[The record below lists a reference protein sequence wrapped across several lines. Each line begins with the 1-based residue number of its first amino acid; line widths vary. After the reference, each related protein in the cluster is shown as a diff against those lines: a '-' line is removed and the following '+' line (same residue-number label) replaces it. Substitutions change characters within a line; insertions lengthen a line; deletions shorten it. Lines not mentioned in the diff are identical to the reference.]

1 MKKRKTSRGIPDPL
15 TPEEAAALLKIPNRR
30 YPTGLRNYVIIRL
43 MLSAGLRC
51 DEALGLLTLN
61 VNLTSG
67 QMKVRGKGQK
77 DRVLWLDAEMLALM
91 QSWRQRRRVDSEF
104 YFTTLKGKPLSG
116 RYVRAMVERY
126 KRKAGILRRCSPHT
140 LRHTFA
146 TNLLRDTH
154 NIEIVKRALGHED
167 ISTNGI
173 YLHCVDWELEA
184 AMKSLQSKM
193 PR

>member
-1 MKKRKTSRGIPDPL
+1 MKKRRRSIPDPL
-15 TPEEAAALLKIPNRR
+15 TAEEAAALLKIPNRR
-30 YPTGLRNYVIIRL
+30 YPTGFRNYVIIRL

-77 DRVLWLDAEMLALM
+77 DRILWLDAEMLALM
-91 QSWRQRRRVDSEF
+91 QTWRARRRVDSEF

-167 ISTNGI
+167 ISTTGI

-184 AMKSLQSKM
+184 AMKSLQAKM
-193 PR
+193 PK